1 MKKSILIFVAIVL
14 IILFAIAL
22 SSGGEN
28 NTVNHSYNINET
40 ETKIDNIIDSSGID
54 TIIDAKYYKS
64 YYDID
69 RKQPIYV
76 AYKLY
81 KGGGPCDR
89 ATFRFKND
97 TKIETATTKDYA
109 GTGFDMGHL
118 ANAEDFASD
127 CVAGEK
133 TFRFYNCLPQYPNL
147 NRGVW
152 KKWENKVREISQTD
166 SLLVICGGKF
176 SSEQIG
182 NGVYVPEF
190 CWKVV
195 YSLST
200 KKVIKCLWFKNVKK
214 NAELYF
220 EETTLNRLEENLK
233 FRIKFSY

>member
-1 MKKSILIFVAIVL
+1 MAMVV
-14 IILFAIAL
+14 IILFAITL
-22 SSGGEN
+22 SSGNEN
-28 NTVNHSYNINET
+28 NENNVVDDLNKNSL
-40 ETKIDNIIDSSGID
+40 TKIVDDSGVD

-69 RKQPIYV
+69 RKQPVYV
-76 AYKLY
+76 SYKLY

-89 ATFRFKND
+89 ATLRFKND
-97 TKIETATTKDYA
+97 TGIKTATTKDYL

-118 ANAEDFASD
+118 ANAEDFAYD

-152 KKWENKVREISQTD
+152 KKWENKVRDLSQVD
-166 SLLVICGGKF
+166 SLLVMCGGKF
-176 SSEQIG
+176 SDKIIG
-182 NGVYVPEF
+182 DKVYVPEY

-195 YSLST
+195 YSLS
-200 KKVIKCLWFKNVKK
+200 KKSVIHVLWFKNEKK

-220 EETTLNRLEENLK
+220 EEISMQKLKDNLAFDLK
-233 FRIKFSY
+233 IEY